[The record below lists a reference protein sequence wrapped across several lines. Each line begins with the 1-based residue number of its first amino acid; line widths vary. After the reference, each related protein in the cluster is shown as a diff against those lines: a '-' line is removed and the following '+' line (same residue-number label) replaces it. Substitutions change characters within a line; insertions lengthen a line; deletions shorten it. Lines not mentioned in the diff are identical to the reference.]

1 MNEEGPDTG
10 GGAGRPGEGT
20 GVSEGQYPLSIKTEN
35 CGNCVF
41 CVSVCPFEAL
51 KIDEATKKVRLDKD
65 KCRLCGLC
73 YTSCPSGLINIDYY
87 NKEALSGL
95 VDQLIQGTDSRTL
108 VMACRG
114 SEPPREKII
123 EELGTD
129 RYIGFTLP
137 CVGRVPLPF
146 YLGAAEKGIDKIV
159 VFSCE
164 EDFCRFKKGAT
175 AVSNTVNTAGAM
187 LSDMGYAEDLVS
199 FKRGSRKVV
208 PDDKSKCIS
217 CGNCVARCPYLGVKL
232 ENGSAKF
239 DLALCKGCGVCVAEC
254 PVMCLE
260 IQGSESP
267 VIEKALDEAAALPD
281 SPRLLAFMC
290 MWSEFTA
297 LDSNGPGADL
307 PKDIHLVPLPCAGRL
322 ELTNVVGALLRGID
336 GVIVATCPE
345 EECRQERSG
354 PRHAAI
360 YEAKLESLLKG
371 IGLAGRVARFTATPK
386 RPGDFVRD
394 LQLHAGK
401 IRALGPL
408 TLTDAQREELAILKD
423 LLSDVRMRW
432 LLSREG
438 DMLEKGNVY
447 GEKVSLEQWNKIFDD
462 ALRDRRVQH
471 AILRR
476 ARSGPVTAGE
486 IAASLKLPPPVV
498 VRHIIDLKRQN
509 LLEMCHGL
517 GPQKFAVKG
526 GCH

>member
-1 MNEEGPDTG
+1 MGEKGPGTG
-10 GGAGRPGEGT
+10 GGAGKPTGGAGEPAGD
-20 GVSEGQYPLSIKTEN
+20 YPLSIRTEN

-73 YTSCPSGLINIDYY
+73 YTSCPSGLIEIDYY
-87 NKEALSGL
+87 NKEALAGL
-95 VDQLIQGTDSRTL
+95 VDRLIEGTDSRTL

-146 YLGAAEKGIDKIV
+146 YLGAAEKGIEKIV

-175 AVSNTVNTAGAM
+175 ALSNTVNTAGAM
-187 LSDMGYAEDLVS
+187 LGDMGYPEDLVS

-208 PDDKSKCIS
+208 PDEKSRCIS
-217 CGNCVARCPYLGVKL
+217 CGNCVARCPYQGVKL
-232 ENGSAKF
+232 ESGSAKF

-260 IQGSESP
+260 ILGSESP
-267 VIEKALDEAAALPD
+267 VIDKALEQATALPD
-281 SPRLLAFMC
+281 RPRILAFMC
-290 MWSEFTA
+290 MWSDFTA
-297 LDSNGPGADL
+297 LDSPGAETAA
-307 PKDIHLVPLPCAGRL
+307 PPAVHLVPLPCAGRL
-322 ELTNVVGALLRGID
+322 ELVHVVDALLRGVD
-336 GVIVATCPE
+336 GVVVATCPE
-345 EECRQERSG
+345 EECRQERRG
-354 PRHAAI
+354 PRHAAT

-394 LQLHAGK
+394 LELHAGK
-401 IRALGPL
+401 IRSLGPL

-447 GEKVSLEQWNKIFDD
+447 GERVSLEQWNKIFDE

-476 ARSGPVTAGE
+476 ARGGPVTAGE

-509 LLEMCHGL
+509 LLEMCHGP

-526 GCH
+526 GCQ